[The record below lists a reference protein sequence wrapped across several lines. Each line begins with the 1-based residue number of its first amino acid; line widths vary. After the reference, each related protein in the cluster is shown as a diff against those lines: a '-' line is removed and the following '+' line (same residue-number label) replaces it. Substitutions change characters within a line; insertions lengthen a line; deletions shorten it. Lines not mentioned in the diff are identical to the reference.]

1 MTGGDPLAARVAA
14 MVATGRDTGRPV
26 GRRTV
31 ARELGVSEHRATR
44 LLAATNGWPS

>member
-14 MVATGRDTGRPV
+14 MVATGRDTGRLV

-31 ARELGVSEHRATR
+31 ARELGVSEHRATQ
-44 LLAATNGWPS
+44 LLAATNGRPS